1 MVIILAAALPPLV
14 AFAGSS
20 GWLPGIPSFLYETTW
35 LVALVTTVIFVYLY
49 RSRRASWF
57 VQLYLLSMVVKLLAY
72 FAYNTLMILED
83 RQGAVRNV
91 LYFLGLYFVFTAVEI
106 AFLYGKISR
115 PMKP

>member
-14 AFAGSS
+14 TFAGSS

-35 LVALVTTVIFVYLY
+35 LVALVTTIIFVYLY

-91 LYFLGLYFVFTAVEI
+91 LYFLGLYFVFTAIEI